1 MLKHILKLALIV
13 LLFVNWQSSEK
24 CTEMSFAE
32 NDEVLSIRIFSQ
44 IKVQS
49 FIIKSEIG
57 NYSLWANGIEI
68 LNTITNPSIKLTCI
82 NDSIELK
89 SADRLVGK
97 FKRIKFS
104 CADQDATFQIKMLL
118 PERKPRLYQNNM
130 LVDVE
135 QGYLMCVNE
144 IELDNYIGGVVQAES
159 GRLSHP
165 EFYKV
170 QTILARTFAL
180 AHIQKHALEGFSLCD
195 HTHCQAYF
203 GKPTE
208 LNIIKSVFETKNK
221 IVVDEN
227 LNLIEAAFHSNSGG
241 QTLNSEDVWGSK
253 LSYLR
258 SVNDTFSLKMP
269 NAKWER
275 KIAKDD
281 WLSYL
286 KIKHNYP
293 IDDEDAKLL
302 AFNFKQDTRK
312 PFLESNN
319 IKVPLKIVRTDFQLK
334 STYFSIMPKGD
345 SLIFKGKGFGHG
357 VGMCQEGAMRM
368 AKLGYTYLDI
378 LNFYYQNTQLI
389 DLRLLDFFKDE

>member
-135 QGYLMCVNE
+135 QGYLKCINE

>member
-1 MLKHILKLALIV
+1 MLKQILKSSFIV
-13 LLFVNWQSSEK
+13 LLFVNWQSTAHFK
-24 CTEMSFAE
+24 HFPFAA
-32 NDEVLSIRIFSQ
+32 NDEVLTVRIFSQ

-49 FIIKSEIG
+49 FTIKPENG
-57 NYSLWANGIEI
+57 NYSVWANGIEI
-68 LNTITNPSIKLTCI
+68 LRTITNSSIMLI
-82 NDSIELK
+82 YVNDSIEVK
-89 SADRLVGK
+89 TDDGLVGK
-97 FKRIKFS
+97 FKRVKIS
-104 CADQDATFQIKMLL
+104 SADQDPTFQIKMLL
-118 PERKPRLYQNNM
+118 PDRKPRLYQDH
-130 LVDVE
+130 LIIDVE
-135 QGYLMCVNE
+135 QGFLRCINE
-144 IELDNYIGGVVQAES
+144 IELDNYVGGVVQAES

-180 AHIQKHALEGFSLCD
+180 AHIQKHTLEGFSLCD
-195 HTHCQAYF
+195 QTHCQAYF
-203 GKPTE
+203 GKSTE

-221 IVVDEN
+221 VVVDEN

-258 SVNDTFSLKMP
+258 SVNDSFSLKMP

-275 KIAKDD
+275 KIAKED

-293 IDDEDAKLL
+293 IDDNDAKFL
-302 AFNFKQDTRK
+302 AFNFKQDARK
-312 PFLESNN
+312 AFLESNN
-319 IKVPLKIVRTDFQLK
+319 SKVPLKIVRADFQLK
-334 STYFSIMPKGD
+334 STYFSILPKGD

-368 AKLGYTYLDI
+368 AKLGYSYLDI

>member
-1 MLKHILKLALIV
+1 MLKHILKSGFII
-13 LLFVNWQSSEK
+13 LLFVNWQSSSNYK
-24 CTEMSFAE
+24 YIPFAD
-32 NDEVLSIRIFSQ
+32 NDEVLTIRVFSQ
-44 IKVQS
+44 VKVQS
-49 FIIKSEIG
+49 FIIKPEIG
-57 NYSLWANGIEI
+57 NYIVWANGIEV
-68 LNTITNPSIKLTCI
+68 LNTTANPSIKLTYL

-104 CADQDATFQIKMLL
+104 SADQGATFQVKMVL
-118 PERKPRLYQNNM
+118 PERKPRLYQDNII
-130 LVDVE
+130 VDVE
-135 QGYLMCVNE
+135 QGNLKCLNE
-144 IELDNYIGGVVQAES
+144 IELDNYVGGVVQAES

-258 SVNDTFSLKMP
+258 SVNDSFSLKMP
-269 NAKWER
+269 NANWER

-281 WLSYL
+281 WISYL

-293 IDDEDAKLL
+293 VDDEDAKLL

-312 PFLESNN
+312 SFLESNN
-319 IKVPLKIVRTDFQLK
+319 VKVPLKIVRTDFQLK
-334 STYFSIMPKGD
+334 STYFSIVPKGD

>member
-24 CTEMSFAE
+24 CTDMSFAD

-135 QGYLMCVNE
+135 QGYLKCINE

-180 AHIQKHALEGFSLCD
+180 GHIQKHALEGFSLCD

>member
-24 CTEMSFAE
+24 CTDMSFAD

-135 QGYLMCVNE
+135 QGYLKCINE

-334 STYFSIMPKGD
+334 STYFSITPKGD

>member
-24 CTEMSFAE
+24 CTDMSFAD

-135 QGYLMCVNE
+135 QGYLKCVNE

>member
-1 MLKHILKLALIV
+1 M
-13 LLFVNWQSSEK
+13 NWQSSEK
-24 CTEMSFAE
+24 CTEMSFAD

-68 LNTITNPSIKLTCI
+68 LNTITNPLIKLTCI

-118 PERKPRLYQNNM
+118 PERKPRLYQDNM

-135 QGYLMCVNE
+135 QGYLKCVNE

-180 AHIQKHALEGFSLCD
+180 AHIQKHVLEGFSLCD

>member
-118 PERKPRLYQNNM
+118 PERKPRLYQDNM

-135 QGYLMCVNE
+135 QGYLKCVNE

-258 SVNDTFSLKMP
+258 SVNDSFSLKMP

-281 WLSYL
+281 WISYL

-293 IDDEDAKLL
+293 VDDEDAKLL

-312 PFLESNN
+312 SFLESNN
-319 IKVPLKIVRTDFQLK
+319 VKVPLKIVRTDFQLK
-334 STYFSIMPKGD
+334 STYFSIVPKGD

>member
-49 FIIKSEIG
+49 FTIKPEIG
-57 NYSLWANGIEI
+57 NYIVWANGIEI

-89 SADRLVGK
+89 SAERLVGK

-118 PERKPRLYQNNM
+118 PERKPRLYQDNM

-135 QGYLMCVNE
+135 QGYLKCVNE

>member
-1 MLKHILKLALIV
+1 
-13 LLFVNWQSSEK
+13 VNWQSSEK

-118 PERKPRLYQNNM
+118 PERKPRLYQDNM

-135 QGYLMCVNE
+135 QGYLKCVNE

>member
-1 MLKHILKLALIV
+1 MLKHILKLTLIV

-118 PERKPRLYQNNM
+118 PERKPRLYQDNM

-135 QGYLMCVNE
+135 QGYLKCVNE

>member
-1 MLKHILKLALIV
+1 MLKHILKSGFII
-13 LLFVNWQSSEK
+13 LLFVNWQSSSNYK
-24 CTEMSFAE
+24 YIPFAD
-32 NDEVLSIRIFSQ
+32 NDEVLTIRVFSQ
-44 IKVQS
+44 VKVQS
-49 FIIKSEIG
+49 VIIKPEIG
-57 NYSLWANGIEI
+57 NYIVWANGIEV
-68 LNTITNPSIKLTCI
+68 LNTTANPSIKLTYL

-104 CADQDATFQIKMLL
+104 SSDQGATFQVKMLL
-118 PERKPRLYQNNM
+118 PERKPRLYQDNII
-130 LVDVE
+130 VDVE
-135 QGYLMCVNE
+135 QGNLKCVNE
-144 IELDNYIGGVVQAES
+144 IELDNYVGGVVQAES

-258 SVNDTFSLKMP
+258 SVNDSFSLKMP

-281 WLSYL
+281 WISYL

-293 IDDEDAKLL
+293 VDDEDAKLL

-312 PFLESNN
+312 SFLESNN
-319 IKVPLKIVRTDFQLK
+319 VKVPLKIVRTDFQLK
-334 STYFSIMPKGD
+334 STYFSIVPKGD

>member
-1 MLKHILKLALIV
+1 L
-13 LLFVNWQSSEK
+13 
-24 CTEMSFAE
+24 
-32 NDEVLSIRIFSQ
+32 
-44 IKVQS
+44 
-49 FIIKSEIG
+49 
-57 NYSLWANGIEI
+57 
-68 LNTITNPSIKLTCI
+68 
-82 NDSIELK
+82 NDSIEIK
-89 SADRLVGK
+89 TADRIVGK
-97 FKRIKFS
+97 YKRIKIS
-104 CADQDATFQIKMLL
+104 SSDQNPTFQIKMIL
-118 PERKPRLYQNNM
+118 PDRKPRLYQDH
-130 LVDVE
+130 LEVDVE
-135 QGYLMCVNE
+135 QGFLKCVNE

-159 GRLSHP
+159 GRLSNP

-195 HTHCQAYF
+195 QTHCQAYF

-208 LNIIKSVFETKNK
+208 LKIIKSVFETKNK
-221 IVVDEN
+221 VVVDEN

-293 IDDEDAKLL
+293 TEDNEAILL
-302 AFNFKQDTRK
+302 ACNFNSFYKCIDRLWFNQ
-312 PFLESNN
+312 N
-319 IKVPLKIVRTDFQLK
+319 
-334 STYFSIMPKGD
+334 TY
-345 SLIFKGKGFGHG
+345 LIFIN
-357 VGMCQEGAMRM
+357 
-368 AKLGYTYLDI
+368 YL
-378 LNFYYQNTQLI
+378 
-389 DLRLLDFFKDE
+389 KK

>member
-1 MLKHILKLALIV
+1 MLKHILKSGFII
-13 LLFVNWQSSEK
+13 LLFVNWQSSSNYK
-24 CTEMSFAE
+24 YIPFAD
-32 NDEVLSIRIFSQ
+32 NDEVLTIRLFSQ

-49 FIIKSEIG
+49 FTIKPEIG
-57 NYSLWANGIEI
+57 NYIVWANGIEV
-68 LNTITNPSIKLTCI
+68 LNTTANPSIKLTYL

-104 CADQDATFQIKMLL
+104 SSDQGATFQVKMLL
-118 PERKPRLYQNNM
+118 PERKPRLYQDNII
-130 LVDVE
+130 VDVE
-135 QGYLMCVNE
+135 QGNLKCVNE
-144 IELDNYIGGVVQAES
+144 IELDNYVGGVVQAES

-258 SVNDTFSLKMP
+258 SVNDSFSLKMP

-281 WLSYL
+281 WISYL

-293 IDDEDAKLL
+293 VDDEDAKLL

-334 STYFSIMPKGD
+334 STFFSIVPKDD

>member
-24 CTEMSFAE
+24 CTDMSFAD

-135 QGYLMCVNE
+135 QGYLKCINE

-180 AHIQKHALEGFSLCD
+180 AHIQKHGLEGFSLCD

-286 KIKHNYP
+286 KIKYNYP

>member
-24 CTEMSFAE
+24 CTEMSFAD

-68 LNTITNPSIKLTCI
+68 LNTITNPLIKLTCI

-118 PERKPRLYQNNM
+118 PERKPRLYQDNM

-135 QGYLMCVNE
+135 QGYLKCVNE

>member
-1 MLKHILKLALIV
+1 MLKYILKSGFIV
-13 LLFVNWQSSEK
+13 LLFVNWQSNRNYEYIP
-24 CTEMSFAE
+24 FAD
-32 NDEVLSIRIFSQ
+32 NDEVLTIKLFSQ

-49 FIIKSEIG
+49 FTIKPEIG
-57 NYSLWANGIEI
+57 NYIVWANGIEV
-68 LNTITNPSIKLTCI
+68 LNTTANPSIKLTYI

-97 FKRIKFS
+97 FKRVKFS
-104 CADQDATFQIKMLL
+104 SLDQGATFQVKMLL
-118 PERKPRLYQNNM
+118 PERKPRLYQDNII
-130 LVDVE
+130 VDAE
-135 QGYLMCVNE
+135 QGYLKCVNE

-312 PFLESNN
+312 PFLESKN
-319 IKVPLKIVRTDFQLK
+319 IKVPLKIVRVDFQLK
-334 STYFSIMPKGD
+334 STYFSIVPKGD

-389 DLRLLDFFKDE
+389 DLNLLDFFKDE

>member
-1 MLKHILKLALIV
+1 MLKYILKSGFIV
-13 LLFVNWQSSEK
+13 LLFVNWQSNRNYEYIP
-24 CTEMSFAE
+24 FAD
-32 NDEVLSIRIFSQ
+32 NDEVLTIKLFSQ

-49 FIIKSEIG
+49 FTIKPEIG
-57 NYSLWANGIEI
+57 NYIVWANGIEV
-68 LNTITNPSIKLTCI
+68 LNTTANPSIKLTYI

-97 FKRIKFS
+97 FKRVKFS
-104 CADQDATFQIKMLL
+104 SLDQGATFQVKMLL
-118 PERKPRLYQNNM
+118 PERKPRLYQDNII
-130 LVDVE
+130 VDAE
-135 QGYLMCVNE
+135 QGYLKCVNE

-208 LNIIKSVFETKNK
+208 LNIIKSVFATKNK

-312 PFLESNN
+312 PFLESKN
-319 IKVPLKIVRTDFQLK
+319 IKVPLKIVRVDFQLK
-334 STYFSIMPKGD
+334 STYFSIVPKGD

-389 DLRLLDFFKDE
+389 DLNLLDFFKDE

>member
-24 CTEMSFAE
+24 CTDMSFAD

-135 QGYLMCVNE
+135 QGYLKCINE

>member
-118 PERKPRLYQNNM
+118 PERKPRLYQDNM

-135 QGYLMCVNE
+135 QGYLKCVNE

-203 GKPTE
+203 G
-208 LNIIKSVFETKNK
+208 
-221 IVVDEN
+221 
-227 LNLIEAAFHSNSGG
+227 
-241 QTLNSEDVWGSK
+241 
-253 LSYLR
+253 
-258 SVNDTFSLKMP
+258 
-269 NAKWER
+269 
-275 KIAKDD
+275 
-281 WLSYL
+281 
-286 KIKHNYP
+286 
-293 IDDEDAKLL
+293 
-302 AFNFKQDTRK
+302 
-312 PFLESNN
+312 
-319 IKVPLKIVRTDFQLK
+319 
-334 STYFSIMPKGD
+334 
-345 SLIFKGKGFGHG
+345 
-357 VGMCQEGAMRM
+357 
-368 AKLGYTYLDI
+368 
-378 LNFYYQNTQLI
+378 
-389 DLRLLDFFKDE
+389 

>member
-68 LNTITNPSIKLTCI
+68 LNTITNPLIKLTCI

-135 QGYLMCVNE
+135 QGYLKCVNE